1 MKYGIVENH
10 KFILIDDDLQ
20 RLKNTLPFMPQY
32 SVEQIGTYD
41 EDQIEQ
47 GHDGTWY
54 EKGHAPQRPLEEAR
68 TEKLAELERAFNT
81 ASHKAHC
88 TSSVG
93 FEIDADETANRN
105 IEGLVLVMQPEETTL
120 FRAYDNTFHEVTRE
134 QLETMRKEIVVNS
147 QYLYQAKWTME
158 ARIKAAETTEALKII
173 VVTPGTLE
181 ELANSFMNTAAGHTK
196 ASIVNG

>member
-54 EKGHAPQRPLEEAR
+54 EKGFAPAIPDDVQLAR
-68 TEKLAELERAFNT
+68 SKETRSKDVGNIAVTVDGMVFDGDEKSQERMSRKINIARANEISMDTSLDWVLA
-81 ASHKAHC
+81 
-88 TSSVG
+88 
-93 FEIDADETANRN
+93 
-105 IEGLVLVMQPEETTL
+105 
-120 FRAYDNTFHEVTRE
+120 DNTIAQVTLR
-134 QLETMRKEIVVNS
+134 QL
-147 QYLYQAKWTME
+147 AKAALLAGQKQSELWTMPY
-158 ARIKAAETTEALKII
+158 KKSKKDK
-173 VVTPGTLE
+173 VYY
-181 ELANSFMNTAAGHTK
+181 
-196 ASIVNG
+196 

>member
-1 MKYGIVENH
+1 MKYGRVENH
-10 KFILIDDDLQ
+10 KFILIDEDRQ
-20 RLKNTLPFMPQY
+20 RLENTLPFMPQY

-68 TEKLAELERAFNT
+68 TEKLAELEAAFDT
-81 ASHKAHC
+81 ASRGAHC

-93 FEIDADETANRN
+93 FEIDADEIANRN

-134 QLETMRKEIVVNS
+134 QLEVMRKEIVINS
-147 QYLYQAKWTME
+147 QWLYQAKWTME
-158 ARIKAAETTEALKII
+158 AQIQAAETAEALDTIIIITEAL
-173 VVTPGTLE
+173 V
-181 ELANSFMNTAAGHTK
+181 ELADSLKAA
-196 ASIVNG
+196 ASEGADNAETV